1 MDYDNC
7 EGPFIIIGVIP
18 ALGMAYWGRRLLV
31 GSRTNSCEMNIKVN
45 SCLVT
50 IHGVLQ
56 YIQLVLHMSAA
67 PDKLRRRLH
76 PIIIANLYLLSAGPT
91 HGCQCRLR
99 SPCSHSHTR
108 TSTTTDSTFLFA
120 VTLDDGTRIMTSA
133 RGSAI

>member
-1 MDYDNC
+1 MDYDIS
-7 EGPFIIIGVIP
+7 EGPLIIRGIIS
-18 ALGMAYWGRRLLV
+18 ALGMAYWGHRLLV
-31 GSRTNSCEMNIKVN
+31 GSHTNNCEMNIKVN

-120 VTLDDGTRIMTSA
+120 LTLDGGTRVMTSTH
-133 RGSAI
+133 RFAI